1 MPFFNK
7 RILEE
12 NDNFVE
18 SLLSLIP
25 INLSLMNR
33 RKFII
38 NSTLSTVGLGLLP
51 AISHSINMNKA
62 HTIFGVALFTLPKAL
77 SGDFEG
83 TIRAISEIGYKEL
96 EFFGPY
102 DFSDESVKKNWKEL
116 TPLLGFSGSG
126 YFGHSYKE
134 IREILDRYGLT
145 APAIHVDLKTLDS
158 NMGQVAEA
166 AHIIGHKYVGIA
178 MIPEEMR
185 TDLEG
190 YKKTIDTFNRVGA
203 SAKKY
208 GLTFFYHN
216 HGYGHKAIDGVI
228 PFDLILKN
236 TDPEL
241 VKMELDVFW
250 FAAAGVD
257 SKKILKENPGRFPLL
272 HIKDIS
278 EAKTFAGDGGT
289 PSEWMSLFPYLT
301 DAGDGVLDLP
311 GILKQAKKSGVKH
324 LFLEKDNTP
333 DFQSALM
340 RSYNFLSSLKF

>member
-1 MPFFNK
+1 M
-7 RILEE
+7 
-12 NDNFVE
+12 D
-18 SLLSLIP
+18 
-25 INLSLMNR
+25 R

-38 NSTLSTVGLGLLP
+38 NSTLSTAGLGLIP
-51 AISHSINMNKA
+51 AISLSKNMKKA
-62 HTIFGVALFTLPKAL
+62 NTDFGVALFTLPKAL
-77 SGDFEG
+77 SEDFEG
-83 TIRAISEIGYKEL
+83 TIRMISEMGYKEL

-102 DFSDESVKKNWKEL
+102 EFSDEGVKKNWNQL

-134 IREILDRYGLT
+134 TREILDRYGLK
-145 APAIHVDLKTLDS
+145 APAIHVDLKTLDD

-166 AHIIGHKYVGIA
+166 ADVLGHKYVGIA

-185 TDLEG
+185 PDLEG
-190 YKKTIDTFNRVGA
+190 YNKTIETFNRVGA

-216 HGYGHKAIDGVI
+216 HGYGHKTMDGVV

-272 HIKDIS
+272 HIKDMS
-278 EAKTFAGDGGT
+278 EAKTFNGDGGN

-324 LFLEKDNTP
+324 FFLEKDNTP
-333 DFQSALM
+333 DHIQALKN
-340 RSYNFLSSLKF
+340 SFEYLSGLAI

>member
-1 MPFFNK
+1 
-7 RILEE
+7 
-12 NDNFVE
+12 
-18 SLLSLIP
+18 
-25 INLSLMNR
+25 MNR

-38 NSTLSTVGLGLLP
+38 KSTLSTAGLGLMP
-51 AISHSINMNKA
+51 AFSHSNNMKIAN
-62 HTIFGVALFTLPKAL
+62 TDFGVALFTLPKAL
-77 SGDFEG
+77 SEDFEG
-83 TIRAISEIGYKEL
+83 TIRIISEMGYKEL

-102 DFSDESVKKNWKEL
+102 DFSDEGVKKSWNQL

-126 YFGHSYKE
+126 YFGHPYKE
-134 IREILDRYGLT
+134 TREILDRYGLK
-145 APAIHVDLKTLDS
+145 APAIHVDLQTLEK

-166 AHIIGHKYVGIA
+166 ANVLGHKYVGIA

-185 TDLEG
+185 PDLEG

-216 HGYGHKAIDGVI
+216 HGYGHKEMEGVV

-272 HIKDIS
+272 HIKDMS
-278 EAKTFAGDGGT
+278 EAKTFTGDGGN

-324 LFLEKDNTP
+324 FFLEKDNTP
-333 DFQSALM
+333 EFESALM
-340 RSYNFLSSLKF
+340 RSFNFLSKLKL